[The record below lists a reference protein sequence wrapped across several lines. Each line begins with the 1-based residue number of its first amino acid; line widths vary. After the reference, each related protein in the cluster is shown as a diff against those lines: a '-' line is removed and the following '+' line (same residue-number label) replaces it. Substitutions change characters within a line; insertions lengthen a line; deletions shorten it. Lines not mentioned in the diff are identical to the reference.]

1 MDKEAYLHSGERLD
15 DLQIK
20 DYFIIQHPDKFCFG
34 MDAVLLSHFVQI
46 PENGRALDLGT
57 GTGILP
63 ILLAAKTNAAHIDAL
78 EIQTESVDMA
88 RRSILLNGLSEKIE
102 ITEGDIKEA
111 SSIYKKGIYDAV
123 FSNPP
128 YMNENHGLKN
138 PELPKAIARH
148 EILCTLED
156 VVREASL
163 LLKPKKSFFLIH
175 RPHRLAEIFEV
186 FRKHHLE
193 PKRMCM
199 VHPYIHKEPNM
210 VLLEGVKDGNPM
222 LKTEPPI
229 IVYQSPGEYTGQ
241 LLEIY
246 RSDGFRK

>member
-1 MDKEAYLHSGERLD
+1 MEREAWLKKGERLD

-20 DYFIIQHPDKFCFG
+20 DLFLIQHPEKFCFG

-46 PENGRALDLGT
+46 PENGLALDLGT

-63 ILLAAKTNAAHIDAL
+63 ILLSAKQDAARIDAL

-88 RRSILLNGLSEKIE
+88 GRSVLMNGLSGKIK
-102 ITEGDIKEA
+102 ITEGDIKTA
-111 SSIYKKGIYDAV
+111 SSLFQKGSYDAV

-163 LLKPKKSFFLIH
+163 LLKPKKSFFMIH
-175 RPHRLAEIFEV
+175 RPHRLVEIFEV

-199 VHPYIHKEPNM
+199 VHPYLHKEPNM
-210 VLLEGVKDGNPM
+210 VLIEGTKDGNPM

-229 IVYQSPGEYTGQ
+229 IVYQGKGEYTEQ
-241 LLEIY
+241 ILEIY